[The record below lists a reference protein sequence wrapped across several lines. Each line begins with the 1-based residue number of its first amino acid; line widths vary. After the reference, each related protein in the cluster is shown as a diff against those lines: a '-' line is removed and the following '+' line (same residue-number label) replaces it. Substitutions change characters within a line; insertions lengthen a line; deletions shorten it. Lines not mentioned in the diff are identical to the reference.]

1 MSMLKLD
8 SGVNKKHS
16 EFATGF
22 NIVSGKEIVDKIRS
36 TCQMIAISRPKRM
49 CDVQT
54 IENVPSNR

>member
-1 MSMLKLD
+1 MLKSD

-16 EFATGF
+16 EFSTGF
-22 NIVSGKEIVDKIRS
+22 NVVCNKEIVDKIRS
-36 TCQMIAISRPKRM
+36 TCQMIAISRLKGM